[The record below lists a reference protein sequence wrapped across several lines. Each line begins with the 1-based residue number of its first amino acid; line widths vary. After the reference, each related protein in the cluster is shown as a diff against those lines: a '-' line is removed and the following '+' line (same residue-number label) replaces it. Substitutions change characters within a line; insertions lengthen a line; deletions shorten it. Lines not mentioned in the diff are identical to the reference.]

1 MLFSLFHLILKL
13 HRRGRCPSEGASP
26 SYLAHIWKPN
36 VCFVFTASDH
46 TTTHTG
52 TRTLQFH
59 PLLPSPSLTQNHID
73 QKQLMDICQ
82 DHSGCAIWPMIGTQ
96 TLNGIMT

>member
-13 HRRGRCPSEGASP
+13 HRRGHCPSEGASP

-46 TTTHTG
+46 TTTHTV
-52 TRTLQFH
+52 TL
-59 PLLPSPSLTQNHID
+59 PLTPNHID

-82 DHSGCAIWPMIGTQ
+82 DHRGCAIWTMIGTQ